1 MHAPPCAFCGAHGGT
16 AGWKVASR
24 TFRRR
29 RSPCKTSR
37 AAPVRRP
44 RLVPVCVAQTEG
56 PSKASQGLSWLW
68 LLVLAQSVGGA
79 VSWGLRP
86 SCRSQLQTPAFYPSS
101 ASHPSLP
108 H

>member
-56 PSKASQGLSWLW
+56 PSKASAKASAGFGSSSSRRASRAAPSI
-68 LLVLAQSVGGA
+68 VL
-79 VSWGLRP
+79 
-86 SCRSQLQTPAFYPSS
+86 RSQLQTTQA
-101 ASHPSLP
+101 AL
-108 H
+108 